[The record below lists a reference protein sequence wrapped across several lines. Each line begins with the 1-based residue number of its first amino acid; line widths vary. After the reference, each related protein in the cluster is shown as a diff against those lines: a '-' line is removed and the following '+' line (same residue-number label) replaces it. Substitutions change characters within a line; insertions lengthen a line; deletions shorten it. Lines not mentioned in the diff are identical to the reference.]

1 MYPKSVLL
9 ALYRNMVVIRQ
20 CEESLVE
27 FIYSS
32 EIECPVH
39 LYSGQE
45 AVAAGVIAALEQ
57 SDVVFGNHR
66 SHGHYL
72 AKTGDVHGMIA
83 EVFCRETGCCAG
95 RGGSMHLCNPE
106 HGFLGA
112 APIVGGTIALA
123 VGAALAFHIRKENRV
138 AVSFFGDG
146 ATGEGVLYE
155 SINFAA
161 LKKLPVIFV
170 CENNLYST
178 HMPLS
183 ECRAEADIT
192 QSLKSFGAI
201 CHRVNGNDVLS
212 VHKAAQS
219 AVAHARSG
227 QGPVFVECLTY
238 RLRGHVGPDDNIQGQ
253 RTDIRPADEVKSW
266 RRKDPIDRLTTWL
279 VSHAICTESELN
291 TITESVKTEV
301 AEAIA
306 TVRRSDFPNPTEV
319 YLHVFD
325 AQS

>member
-1 MYPKSVLL
+1 VYPKSVLL
-9 ALYRNMVVIRQ
+9 AFYRTMVVIRQ

-27 FIYSS
+27 FINSS
-32 EIECPVH
+32 EIKCPVH
-39 LYSGQE
+39 LYTGQE
-45 AVAAGVIAALEQ
+45 AVATGVIAALERH
-57 SDVVFGNHR
+57 DVVFGNHR

-72 AKTGDVHGMIA
+72 ARTGDIHGMIA
-83 EVFCRETGCCAG
+83 EVFCRETGCCGG

-123 VGAALAFHIRKENRV
+123 VGAALSFDVREEDRV

-170 CENNLYST
+170 CENNFYST

-183 ECRAEADIT
+183 ECRAETDIT
-192 QSLKSFGAI
+192 ESLKCFGAI
-201 CHRVNGNDVLS
+201 CHRVDGNDVLR
-212 VHKAAQS
+212 VYQTAQS
-219 AVAHARSG
+219 AVEHARSRR
-227 QGPVFVECLTY
+227 GPVFIECLTY

-266 RRKDPIDRLTTWL
+266 KQRDPIQRLGARL
-279 VSHAICTESELN
+279 ISQAVCTESDLN
-291 TITESVKTEV
+291 AITESVKTDV
-301 AEAIA
+301 AQAIA
-306 TVRRSDFPNPTEV
+306 TVRRSNFPNPTEV
-319 YLHVFD
+319 YLHVFE